1 MLKTLNT
8 LLRGQLAEAED
19 TLIDRNAVALLS
31 QKIRD
36 AGAGMNA
43 AKLSLTGLIKRDRL
57 EERQL
62 EVIALRIADLEP
74 RVRAALEAGDEAQA
88 TVGATAL
95 ADLENEQAARNATRA
110 TLAARIARLRHSLS
124 GATRRMADLRQAAA
138 TAKAVEQERRGQR
151 AIRQT
156 QTPGAHL
163 AEAEALVIR
172 ILGQDDPFE
181 TDEIRAEIDASLGA
195 TNAAERLADAGYGP
209 TSRKR
214 PQDVLA
220 RLKKTN

>member
-19 TLIDRNAVALLS
+19 TLIDRNAVALLN

-36 AGAGMNA
+36 AEAGMNA

-62 EVIALRIADLEP
+62 EVIANRIADLEP
-74 RVRAALEAGDEAQA
+74 RVRAALKAGDEAQA

-124 GATRRMADLRQAAA
+124 GAPRRMADLRQAAA

-151 AIRQT
+151 AIRGA

-163 AEAEALVIR
+163 AEAEALVTR

-181 TDEIRAEIDASLGA
+181 TDEIRAEIETSLGH
-195 TNAAERLADAGYGP
+195 TNAAERMADAGYGP
-209 TSRKR
+209 ATRTR